1 MKNVFQLSLLVISLI
16 QPQLLFAHAVVT
28 EHSLKIAPLHPDRQE
43 KVELTFN
50 SQIELG
56 LSQIFLVHKGDK
68 HELLHAVKGNQQGHI
83 IIDIP
88 PLKAGHYA
96 IRFRIFAA
104 DGHLTEDVIHFTVE
118 ALSSDAKAQG
128 SNSNS
133 DRF

>member
-28 EHSLKIAPLHPDRQE
+28 GHSLKIAPLHPDRPE
-43 KVELTFN
+43 KVELRFN

-118 ALSSDAKAQG
+118 ALPSDAKAQG